1 MTDSFN
7 VILNMRLPSFTRS
20 PLIYLDG
27 TKYGAIATHY
37 REKDSCYYMLTFG
50 GPSDSVPLTEYHTYF
65 LWKIDH
71 TGKPLRTTGVFTMF
85 EKQDTSYSL
94 FTQRLP
100 SMTDV
105 NDSLLFVSS
114 LCQIQ
119 KGGFDRLHPIVIQ
132 FSYNQFKMQ
141 KWNIAYNNDLADASS
156 SYQSIG
162 FFNSSI
168 QFKDTKLYQLTL
180 DNYYQKF
187 RLQKYSIDLTQHEEY
202 LIPMP
207 MADSFYFHSN
217 LGFILKDKNFV
228 TWGSTSGKPYLY
240 STTLIRTAVGEIQQ
254 SSPFVFYPNPVQ
266 YSFTI
271 DLNQHLNHT
280 LTLKDMH
287 AKTILS
293 QTNVSGKT
301 VLNLPILSDGI
312 YILEV
317 TSEKG
322 IQRNKILISQ

>member
-1 MTDSFN
+1 
-7 VILNMRLPSFTRS
+7 
-20 PLIYLDG
+20 
-27 TKYGAIATHY
+27 
-37 REKDSCYYMLTFG
+37 
-50 GPSDSVPLTEYHTYF
+50 
-65 LWKIDH
+65 
-71 TGKPLRTTGVFTMF
+71 
-85 EKQDTSYSL
+85 
-94 FTQRLP
+94 
-100 SMTDV
+100 
-105 NDSLLFVSS
+105 
-114 LCQIQ
+114 
-119 KGGFDRLHPIVIQ
+119 
-132 FSYNQFKMQ
+132 
-141 KWNIAYNNDLADASS
+141 
-156 SYQSIG
+156 
-162 FFNSSI
+162 
-168 QFKDTKLYQLTL
+168 
-180 DNYYQKF
+180 
-187 RLQKYSIDLTQHEEY
+187 
-202 LIPMP
+202 
-207 MADSFYFHSN
+207 
-217 LGFILKDKNFV
+217 
-228 TWGSTSGKPYLY
+228 LY